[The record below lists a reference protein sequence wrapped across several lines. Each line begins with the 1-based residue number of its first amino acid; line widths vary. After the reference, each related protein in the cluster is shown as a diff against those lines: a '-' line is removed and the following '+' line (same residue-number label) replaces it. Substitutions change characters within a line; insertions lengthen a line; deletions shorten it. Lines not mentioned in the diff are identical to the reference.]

1 MASESQQRVAAAL
14 EAAGVETR
22 IVEFDASTRTSQD
35 AATAIGCSV
44 AQIAKSVILRAKASE
59 RHVLVVTSGANRV
72 CEKTVAALVGEKIG
86 RADADFVRA
95 KTGFVIGGV
104 APIAHAEAPITLID
118 EDLLAHAEL
127 WAAAGTPNSVFAL
140 APQHLVTLTG
150 GRVAKIK
157 EESQP

>member
-1 MASESQQRVAAAL
+1 MTSESQQRVAAAL
-14 EAAGVETR
+14 DAAGIETR
-22 IVEFDASTRTSQD
+22 IVEFDASTRTSAD
-35 AATAIGCSV
+35 AAAAIGCSV

-72 CEKTVAALVGEKIG
+72 DEKAVAALVGEKIG

-95 KTGFVIGGV
+95 RTGFVIGGV

-118 EDLLAHAEL
+118 EDLLGHEEL

-140 APQHLVTLTG
+140 APDHLVALTG
-150 GRVAKIK
+150 GRVAKVK